1 MDTRDL
7 LGELLRLRKG
17 RGMTA
22 ARLQREAL
30 VKQLLQQEP
39 SDSFER
45 MRFRFVSVIH
55 SLENTEADLL
65 LDVYGLSDE
74 TRDLETLAD
83 RRVVYGNRIR
93 RKSDTVADLEEVAV
107 HRLMEKLLRGTYRQS
122 PVTLD
127 VPDMHNGLICET
139 ISAEFVVED
148 RLWKRT
154 TERWRF
160 VATFDEAD
168 HLDIDRSYPA
178 KVRTSPDGAFRVHSE
193 RLRSVGP
200 EIITRDHFWHFGTE
214 AEPVPM
220 KRGNPY
226 ELLFELTP
234 DDHPVQSRPLV
245 LATRAY
251 HHRSLLSTFGVTFLG
266 ETPTDIWRIE
276 EVTHFALGRVPG
288 VPAEPTGPGRYEF
301 AKRDTHGGLHNGF
314 GWTWAP

>member
-1 MDTRDL
+1 
-7 LGELLRLRKG
+7 
-17 RGMTA
+17 MTA

-30 VKQLLQQEP
+30 VKQLLQQES

-45 MRFRFVSVIH
+45 MRFRFVSAIH
-55 SLENTEADLL
+55 SLENIEAGLL
-65 LDVYGLSDE
+65 LDIYGLSDE

-93 RKSDTVADLEEVAV
+93 RKPDTVADLEEAAV
-107 HRLMEKLLRGTYRQS
+107 RRLMEKLLRGTYRQS

-127 VPDMHNGLICET
+127 VPDMHNGLICDT

-178 KVRTSPDGAFRVHSE
+178 NVRTSPSGAFRVHSE

-200 EIITRDHFWHFGTE
+200 EIITRDKFWHFGTE

-234 DDHPVQSRPLV
+234 DDHPVQSRPLL

-251 HHRSLLSTFGVTFLG
+251 HHRSLLSTFSVTFLG
-266 ETPTDIWRIE
+266 ETPADVWRIK

-288 VPAEPTGPGRYEF
+288 VSVEPSGPGRYEF
-301 AKRDTHGGLHNGF
+301 SMRDTHGGLHNGF
-314 GWTWAP
+314 GWSWGGA